1 MVNDFFSCGKKFTI
15 ATPALARCVA
25 ISPVVVALWE
35 NFDMAADTN
44 GDGPDIG
51 GDAAGNRS
59 KAKYGAEG
67 VDKTRDMAGIGERT
81 EFGGYS
87 KASGEQ
93 TGVK

>member
-1 MVNDFFSCGKKFTI
+1 
-15 ATPALARCVA
+15 
-25 ISPVVVALWE
+25 
-35 NFDMAADTN
+35 MAADTN
-44 GDGPDIG
+44 GDGPDIV

-87 KASGEQ
+87 KAPGEQ